1 MIRLALI
8 AALLTMPAAA
18 QVCYRQPFP
27 NPDLAD
33 GFGSR
38 CCGRTAPHRGLD
50 YPQRTGTPIPAV
62 GAGTVVVNTW
72 NGCLGNVIVVRH
84 DDGWYSG
91 YSHMAVR
98 ASHGVGARV
107 SMGEPIG
114 QVGNTGSCSQGAHLH
129 LTMSAYLEGYW
140 RDPTVDPYSFINART
155 VCNRAP
161 VGALDVASCTNIAG
175 WTQDPDAPTRS
186 IAAHVYIGGP
196 AGTAGVRAIP
206 TTADKYRSDLC
217 STVGC
222 AHGFSIPVPPA
233 YFDGRERPVYVYGI
247 DASGGT
253 NPLLQHAPK
262 TLKCTSAELPS
273 TAGLVRRPVSAAAF
287 AGWKFDLND
296 VAVMTDANIDAL
308 ELGPPLPIA
317 PTLVKETGTDEVL
330 VYEAR
335 VVRPVATKTAFT
347 AFRFQ
352 ASSVAPQTAGSLD
365 EALRGVEWPSTP
377 FLVKNSAGALYFLD
391 APPPLWAEVVASHW
405 PARVVVGTST
415 EVSIV
420 LRNRGSLTWT
430 NAVSLQ
436 SPRDLPSVVCD
447 PSWSS
452 CFTAASVEGL
462 VATGEETTLRFQLR
476 APKAPGEVRACFRL
490 RAATHGFSDPAQ
502 NGPADDSLCWTVEV
516 DEAPSAPDDDTS
528 PAVDGRVSVDAPE
541 APVGRGCSATTGIDL
556 GGALLFLLVAL
567 RRIR

>member
-8 AALLTMPAAA
+8 LALLTMPAAA

-27 NPDLAD
+27 TADLAD

-72 NGCLGNVIVVRH
+72 TGCLGNVIVVRH

-98 ASHGVGARV
+98 SSLGVGARV
-107 SMGEPIG
+107 SMGEPVG

-129 LTMSAYLEGYW
+129 LTISAYLEGYW

-186 IAAHVYIGGP
+186 IAAHVYIGGA
-196 AGTAGVRAIP
+196 AGTAGVRSIL
-206 TTADKYRSDLC
+206 TVADKHRADLC

-233 YFDGRERPVYVYGI
+233 YFDGRERQVYVYGI
-247 DASGGT
+247 DASGGA
-253 NPLLQHAPK
+253 NRLLQQAPK

-273 TAGLVRRPVSAAAF
+273 TAGLVRRAVSPAAF
-287 AGWKFDLND
+287 TGWKFDVND
-296 VAVMTDANIDAL
+296 VAVMSDANIDAL
-308 ELGPPLPIA
+308 ELGPPLPVA

-335 VVRPVATKTAFT
+335 VVRPVASMAAFA

-352 ASSVAPQTAGSLD
+352 SASVAMQTAGSLSD
-365 EALRGVEWPSTP
+365 TLRGVAWPSTP
-377 FLVKNSAGALYFLD
+377 FLVKNTAGALFLLD

-405 PARVVVGTST
+405 PARLVAGTSS

-430 NAVSLQ
+430 SGVSLD
-436 SPRDLPSVVCD
+436 SPKDLPSAVCD
-447 PSWSS
+447 ASWAS
-452 CFTAASVEGL
+452 CFTATTVSGQ
-462 VATGEETTLRFQLR
+462 VATNEETTLRFEVL
-476 APKAPGEVRACFRL
+476 APKTPGQVRACFRL

-516 DEAPSAPDDDTS
+516 DEAPGAPDDDTS
-528 PAVDGRVSVDAPE
+528 PAVDGRGSVEVTPE
-541 APVGRGCSATTGIDL
+541 APVGRGCSTTGIDL
-556 GGALLFLLVAL
+556 SAGLVLLLLAL